1 MTDREEG
8 PLAAGMGIMFGDD
21 FDLTKLTETPPKMIM
36 ALVRTRVIEA
46 ALDPDRRVSLLEVFT
61 QEFDRRMISRD
72 RKGRIEAVQM
82 IQGVLAAEQ
91 DEEEG
96 VM

>member
-1 MTDREEG
+1 
-8 PLAAGMGIMFGDD
+8 
-21 FDLTKLTETPPKMIM
+21 
-36 ALVRTRVIEA
+36 
-46 ALDPDRRVSLLEVFT
+46 VFT